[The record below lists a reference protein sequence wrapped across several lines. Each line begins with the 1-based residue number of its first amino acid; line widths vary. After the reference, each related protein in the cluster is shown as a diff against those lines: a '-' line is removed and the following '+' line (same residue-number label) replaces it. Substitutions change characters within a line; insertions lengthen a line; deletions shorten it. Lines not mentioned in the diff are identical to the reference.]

1 MSDHWYEAVIDKFG
15 TVDNFIDYI
24 CEKQGLT
31 EEVSEYSPKESKPC
45 LTINDLI
52 KALESVRESVG
63 GDALV
68 QYDDSSGYPYDVTE
82 IVMDGTLVV
91 IR

>member
-1 MSDHWYEAVIDKFG
+1 MSNHWYEAVINEFG
-15 TVDNFIDYI
+15 TVENFIDQL

-31 EEVSEYSPKESKPC
+31 EEVSECSPKESKPC
-45 LTINDLI
+45 LTIDALI

-63 GDALV
+63 GDAIV
-68 QYDDSSGYPYDVTE
+68 QYDDSSGYPYDATE
-82 IVMDGTLVV
+82 IVVDGAFVV

>member
-1 MSDHWYEAVIDKFG
+1 MSNNWYEAVINEFG
-15 TVDNFIDYI
+15 TVENFLDCI

-45 LTINDLI
+45 LTIDALI
-52 KALESVRESVG
+52 EALESVREGVG

-68 QYDDSSGYPYDVTE
+68 QYDDSSGHPYDATE
-82 IVMDGTLVV
+82 IVVDGAFVV

>member
-1 MSDHWYEAVIDKFG
+1 MSNNWYEAVIDKFG
-15 TVDNFIDYI
+15 TVDNFLDCL

-45 LTINDLI
+45 LTIDALI
-52 KALESVRESVG
+52 EALESVRESVG

-68 QYDDSSGYPYDVTE
+68 QYDDSSGYPYDATE
-82 IVMDGTLVV
+82 IVVDGTLVV

>member
-1 MSDHWYEAVIDKFG
+1 MSNNWYEAVINKFG
-15 TVDNFIDYI
+15 TVENFLDCI

-31 EEVSEYSPKESKPC
+31 EEVFECSPKESEPC
-45 LTINDLI
+45 LTIDALI
-52 KALESVRESVG
+52 EALESVRESVG

-68 QYDDSSGYPYDVTE
+68 QYDDSSGYPYDATE
-82 IVMDGTLVV
+82 IVVDGAFVV